1 MLQQIFFFCVCV
13 KMIVLD
19 TYEHVKQISL
29 KVILCGAYLFASLC
43 HITLRTT
50 PTGGRGFQIMTLYA
64 LIITCSGFNSCLLC
78 FRCRSTVSDGG
89 ERRLVPALPL
99 PAPGHGPLWPEGGG
113 RLVLQSLPLVLPA
126 GPWAESDRRPATRS
140 RYTSGQLLLQTMSYD
155 ETDRTE
161 SPIILC
167 GTDVSASIKDAQ
179 LLL

>member
-1 MLQQIFFFCVCV
+1 MGLTCLHLCVTLLWELRPPEAV
-13 KMIVLD
+13 AFRLW
-19 TYEHVKQISL
+19 HSL
-29 KVILCGAYLFASLC
+29 
-43 HITLRTT
+43 T
-50 PTGGRGFQIMTLYA
+50 
-64 LIITCSGFNSCLLC
+64 ITCSGLNSRLLC

-140 RYTSGQLLLQTMSYD
+140 RYASGQLLLQTMSYD

>member
-1 MLQQIFFFCVCV
+1 MPPIHAMSFPHPTCL
-13 KMIVLD
+13 
-19 TYEHVKQISL
+19 H
-29 KVILCGAYLFASLC
+29 LC

-50 PTGGRGFQIMTLYA
+50 PTGGRGFQIMALYA
-64 LIITCSGFNSCLLC
+64 LIITCSGFNIRLLC

-140 RYTSGQLLLQTMSYD
+140 RYTSGQLLYCYKLCLMM
-155 ETDRTE
+155 RLTE
-161 SPIILC
+161 LN
-167 GTDVSASIKDAQ
+167 
-179 LLL
+179 LLSFSVALI